1 MATFSGGTS
10 PAVLAALAPSINNLA
25 AAQQA
30 KSQAASGLLNTINL
44 NIEKKRQLDERK
56 QKNQAAQMVAEGLLK
71 DPGFVRQV
79 PGVTDSAELVK
90 LVGADNVIKYGID
103 ARNADRLETESRVRL
118 RESRQRI
125 RDMKAD
131 RDVERINKNSSQNLQ
146 LILPD
151 ILRMKEGE
159 DPENMISRIE
169 RAGMNTP
176 DTTTALNAVDARVG
190 IKAQTDKEKLDQ
202 MRAVEERL
210 DSSVDR
216 SVKVGSVLSGVQDG
230 TITRETLSEQIVGLP
245 ANDIVQIYSAMDKK
259 DPIRRKPEVLED
271 LGDGKK
277 RVRVYLGN
285 NNSTIVTMDGP
296 LEDLTP
302 TAKSRLAAFEA
313 LNDQGLVLPSDYELG
328 KSKILLSEASG
339 TDPFSGLPGDLGI
352 ELRNAPL
359 LPGQSPAG
367 MGAVQPMGQQQL
379 GESFPSSAMPLA
391 PQAEQGIP
399 TQQPAMGDSVSSVD
413 PKPQTSFPADVISV
427 YSQTTRDLVDKKGN
441 INQKELEGFISS
453 LKQDPNANYSDEF
466 FQQIRLLARR
476 ESETIIE
483 GLKPKQDE
491 SKIEKELPVRKGK
504 DFISDFEEGKSTSL
518 QPQDLLRGL
527 PFREARPISLS
538 PATIPKNRI
547 DGLGSGALEA
557 SLELKNRLDRISEM
571 DSISLIL
578 KAKEMAKKNF
588 GSASGPYRGDDRKK
602 ILSAIEKTFS
612 SDLGFKGEIGKKSKV
627 DTSAEIKA
635 RLYLNSAITNLLIR
649 FQNQKALESRRSGD
663 YVPRNRNLNPVES
676 FKRG

>member
-10 PAVLAALAPSINNLA
+10 PAALAALAPSINNLV
-25 AAQQA
+25 AAQRA

-44 NIEKKRQLDERK
+44 NIEKKRQLEERK

-103 ARNADRLETESRVRL
+103 ARNADRLETESKVRL
-118 RESRQRI
+118 RESKQRI
-125 RDMKAD
+125 RGMKAD
-131 RDVERINKNSSQNLQ
+131 RDMERIKRNSAQNLQ
-146 LILPD
+146 RVLPD
-151 ILRMKEGE
+151 IMRMKAGQ
-159 DPENMISRIE
+159 DPEDMIARIQM
-169 RAGMNTP
+169 AGLNAQ
-176 DTTTALNAVDARVG
+176 DTTTALNAVNARVG
-190 IKAQTDKEKLDQ
+190 VGAQTAEEQLGQ
-202 MRAVEERL
+202 MRDVG
-210 DSSVDR
+210 DR
-216 SVKVGSVLSGVQDG
+216 IDRDDDRGVMVGSILSGVQDG

-339 TDPFSGLPGDLGI
+339 TDPFSGLPNDLGI

-359 LPGQSPAG
+359 LPGQSFAG
-367 MGAVQPMGQQQL
+367 TGAAQPMGQPQV
-379 GESFPSSAMPLA
+379 GGSVPSSAMPLA
-391 PQAEQGIP
+391 PQAEQGMP
-399 TQQPAMGDSVSSVD
+399 TQQPAMGDSAVSVA
-413 PKPQTSFPADVISV
+413 PEPQTSFPADVISV
-427 YSQTTRDLVDKKGN
+427 YAQTTRDLVDKKGN
-441 INQKELEGFISS
+441 INEKELEGFISS

-466 FQQIRLLARR
+466 FQQIRSLARR

-504 DFISDFEEGKSTSL
+504 AFISDFEEGKSTSL
-518 QPQDLLRGL
+518 QPKDLLRGL
-527 PFREARPISLS
+527 PFREARAINLS
-538 PATIPKNRI
+538 PAPIPKNKI
-547 DGLGSGALEA
+547 DGLGAGALEA

-602 ILSAIEKTFS
+602 ILSAIDKTFS
-612 SDLGFKGEIGKKSKV
+612 SDLGFKGELGDKSKV
-627 DTSAEIKA
+627 DTSDEIKA

-649 FQNQKALESRRSGD
+649 FQNQKALKSRRSGD
-663 YVPRNRNLNPVES
+663 YVPRNRDLNPVES
-676 FKRG
+676 FKR